1 MNLVKV
7 RIKDL
12 KDNPFNPPQR
22 IDKKR
27 TSYKE
32 LVSSINKTG
41 QIEPITISSD
51 NVVING
57 TRRKTVMLD
66 LGEKRI
72 YANRLNSNSAK
83 LFDDMFLECNVV
95 EKITGAQWAWRYLQ
109 KAPVPKHLKSTLDR
123 LKKLGGTAC
132 VRRLVE
138 QNKSPISFYVG
149 LSMFRNYTRQFDKR
163 IAKKAIYWML
173 HVESAYRMK
182 WLISEFVPTQVL
194 ISAVKEKKPIV
205 LSKKGWAV
213 QVLKKAS

>member
-1 MNLVKV
+1 MNL
-7 RIKDL
+7 IHISMKDL

-32 LVSSINKTG
+32 LLTSFKSAG

-51 NVVING
+51 NVIING
-57 TRRKTVMLD
+57 TRRKSVMTD
-66 LGEKRI
+66 LGETRI
-72 YANRLNSNSAK
+72 YANKLNSNSAK
-83 LFDDMFLECNVV
+83 LFDNMFLECNVV
-95 EKITGAQWAWRYLQ
+95 EKISGAQWAWRYLQ
-109 KAPVPKHLKSTLDR
+109 KAPVPKHLKLTLDR

-182 WLISEFVPTQVL
+182 WLISEFVPIQVL
-194 ISAVKEKKPIV
+194 ISAVKEKKQII
-205 LSKKGWAV
+205 LSKKGWEV
-213 QVLKKAS
+213 KVI

>member
-1 MNLVKV
+1 MNLVH
-7 RIKDL
+7 IAMKDL

-32 LVSSINKTG
+32 LLTSFKSAG

-51 NVVING
+51 NVIING
-57 TRRKTVMLD
+57 TRRKSVMID

-72 YANRLNSNSAK
+72 YANKLNSNSAK

-95 EKITGAQWAWRYLQ
+95 EKISGAQWAWRYLQ
-109 KAPVPKHLKSTLDR
+109 KAPVPKLLKLTLDR
-123 LKKLGGTAC
+123 LKKIGGTAC
-132 VRRLVE
+132 IKRLVE

-149 LSMFRNYTRQFDKR
+149 LTMFKNYTRQFDKR

-194 ISAVKEKKPIV
+194 ISAVKEKRPIV
-205 LSKKGWAV
+205 LSKKGWEV
-213 QVLKKAS
+213 KVL